1 VNGAMKAAGSAQ
13 VSREVSC
20 VMVVG
25 SGLMGSGIAQVAAQA
40 GYRVV
45 LIDND
50 QAALERAERRIA
62 DSLARFVRS
71 SVLTTEAAAA
81 ARALVVTE
89 MDIEV
94 GARSA
99 DLVIEAIVE
108 DIEPK
113 QRLFAELDEM
123 CAPDVLLATNTS
135 QFQIARVAEKCQRPD
150 RVIGMHWSNP
160 PPLMKLVELIVGP
173 ETSTEAVNSAA
184 RFLDSVDRRHVVCL
198 KDVPG
203 FISNRMST
211 VLFMEGAR
219 LVDEGIASAEDVDL
233 VARLMYGHK
242 MGPLETLDLGGL
254 DTALKVSTALDDYYG
269 GDRFT
274 PPDLLKQ
281 HVAAGRLGRK
291 SGSGFYEET
300 P

>member
-1 VNGAMKAAGSAQ
+1 MSGVTDSAGAAHGM
-13 VSREVSC
+13 REVSR

-40 GYRVV
+40 GHRVALV
-45 LIDND
+45 DND
-50 QAALERAERRIA
+50 RAALERAEGRIA
-62 DSLARFVRS
+62 DSLTRIVRS
-71 SVLTTEAAAA
+71 SALTAEEAAA
-81 ARALVVTE
+81 ARALIATG
-89 MDIEV
+89 MDV
-94 GARSA
+94 AAGAQSA

-108 DIEPK
+108 ELGPK
-113 QRLFAELDEM
+113 QRLFADLDAW
-123 CAPDVLLATNTS
+123 CAADVLLATNTS
-135 QFQIARVAEKCQRPD
+135 QFQIASVAGKCERPE

-160 PPLMKLVELIVGP
+160 PQLMKLVELIVGP
-173 ETSTEAVNSAA
+173 DTSSEALDSAV
-184 RFLDSVDRRHVVCL
+184 RFLDSVDRRHVMCL

-211 VLFMEGAR
+211 VLFMEGIR
-219 LVDEGIASAEDVDL
+219 LVDEGIATAEDVDL

-242 MGPLETLDLGGL
+242 MGPLETLDLAGL
-254 DTALKVSTALDDYYG
+254 DTALRVSTALDDFYG

-274 PPDLLKQ
+274 PPDLLKR
-281 HVAAGRLGRK
+281 HVAAGRMGRK

>member
-1 VNGAMKAAGSAQ
+1 MSGVTDSAGAAHRM
-13 VSREVSC
+13 REVFR

-25 SGLMGSGIAQVAAQA
+25 SGLMGSGIAQLAAQA
-40 GYRVV
+40 GHRVALV
-45 LIDND
+45 DND
-50 QAALERAERRIA
+50 RAALERAEGRIA

-71 SVLTTEAAAA
+71 SALTAEEAAA
-81 ARALVVTE
+81 ARALIVTG
-89 MDIEV
+89 MDV
-94 GARSA
+94 AAGAQSA

-108 DIEPK
+108 ELGPK
-113 QRLFAELDEM
+113 QRLFADLDAW
-123 CAPDVLLATNTS
+123 CAADVLLATNTS
-135 QFQIARVAEKCQRPD
+135 QFQIGRVAEKCGRPE

-160 PPLMKLVELIVGP
+160 PQLMKLVELIVGP
-173 ETSTEAVNSAA
+173 NTSSEALDSAV
-184 RFLDSVDRRHVVCL
+184 RFLDSVDRQHVMCL

-211 VLFMEGAR
+211 VLFMEGIR
-219 LVDEGIASAEDVDL
+219 LVDEGIATAEDVDL

-242 MGPLETLDLGGL
+242 MGPLETLDLAGL
-254 DTALKVSTALDDYYG
+254 DTALRVSTALDEFYG

-274 PPDLLKQ
+274 PPDLLKR
-281 HVAAGRLGRK
+281 HVAAGRIGRK